1 MKFQA
6 VPAKARR
13 CPRIAS
19 MSEHVVIIGGG
30 AIGSSI
36 ARYMTRPESQA
47 ARPCRVTVL
56 ERDFSYAR
64 ASSALSAS
72 SIRQQ
77 FSTAINMALS
87 AYGIGVLRDA
97 ARELAVPGAPPPDI
111 GLHEGGY
118 LYLATPAGEGVLRD
132 NHALQR
138 ASGADV
144 ALLAPDE
151 LRERFPWLNTEGIAL
166 GSLGLSGEGW
176 FDGYS
181 LLQAFRAQARAQGAR
196 YVQAEAVGFEIETG
210 AKPARIQRVQL
221 SNEERIEADVVVN
234 AAGPWARHVAAWAG
248 IDLPVVAKRRTVFH
262 VSCPTPLPHCPLLI
276 DPSGIWLRPEGTG
289 FITGFAPPPEQDG
302 DDLPLDEPEHAAFED
317 FVWPTLAER
326 IPAFEALRV
335 HRAWAGYY
343 EMNAFDCN
351 AIVGPHPDCA
361 NLIFANGF
369 SGHGLQQS
377 PAVGRGVAEWIAHGA
392 YQTLDLSPLGWAR
405 VLQNRPL
412 LEQCVI

>member
-1 MKFQA
+1 
-6 VPAKARR
+6 
-13 CPRIAS
+13 

-36 ARYMTRPESQA
+36 ARYLTRPEHQA
-47 ARPCRVTVL
+47 VRPCRVTVL

-77 FSTAINMALS
+77 FSTAINMAIS
-87 AYGIGVLRDA
+87 QYGIGVLRQA
-97 ARELAVPGAPPPDI
+97 ARALAVPGEPPPAI

-118 LYLATPAGEGVLRD
+118 LYLATPAGETVLRE
-132 NHALQR
+132 NHAVQR
-138 ASGADV
+138 AAGADV
-144 ALLAPDE
+144 VLLAPE
-151 LRERFPWLNTEGIAL
+151 ALHARFPWLHTGDIAL
-166 GSLGLSGEGW
+166 GSLGQSGEGW

-196 YVQAEAVGFEIETG
+196 YLQAEALGFEMEKGRSRPSI
-210 AKPARIQRVQL
+210 RRVQL
-221 SNEERIEADVVVN
+221 SNGEQLEGGVFVN
-234 AAGPWARHVAAWAG
+234 AAGPWARAVAAWAG
-248 IDLPVVAKRRTVFH
+248 IELPVVARRRTVFH

-276 DPSGIWLRPEGTG
+276 DPSGIWLRPEGPG
-289 FITGFAPPPEQDG
+289 FITGFAPPPGQDG
-302 DDLPLDEPEHAAFED
+302 DDLPLDEPDHAAFED
-317 FVWPTLAER
+317 FVWPTLAGR
-326 IPAFEALRV
+326 IPAFEALRL

-343 EMNAFDCN
+343 EMNLFDHN
-351 AIVGPHPDCA
+351 AIVGPHPACD

-405 VLQNRPL
+405 VLEGRPL
-412 LEQCVI
+412 IERNVI

>member
-1 MKFQA
+1 
-6 VPAKARR
+6 
-13 CPRIAS
+13 
-19 MSEHVVIIGGG
+19 MSDDHVVIIGGG
-30 AIGSSI
+30 AVGSSI
-36 ARYMTRPESQA
+36 ARYLTRPASQA

-77 FSTAINMALS
+77 FSTAINMAIS

-97 ARELAVPGAPPPDI
+97 ARELAVPGEPPPQI

-132 NHALQR
+132 NHARQR

-144 ALLAPDE
+144 ALLSPAE
-151 LRERFPWLNTEGIAL
+151 LQARFPWLATEGIAL

-181 LLQAFRAQARAQGAR
+181 LLQVWRAQARAQGAQ
-196 YVQAEAVGFEIETG
+196 YVVAEACGFEGQMT
-210 AKPARIQRVQL
+210 ASRYHIQRVQL
-221 SNEERIEADVVVN
+221 SNGEQIGADMVVN
-234 AAGPWARHVAAWAG
+234 AAGPWARAVAAWAG
-248 IDLPVVAKRRTVFH
+248 VKLPVFARRRTVFA
-262 VSCPTPLPHCPLLI
+262 VTCPAPLPGCPLLI
-276 DPSGIWLRPEGTG
+276 DPSGIWLRPEGQG
-289 FITGFAPPPEQDG
+289 FITGFAPPVDQDG
-302 DDLPLDEPEHAAFED
+302 DDLPLDQPELRAFED

-326 IPAFEALRV
+326 IPAFEALRLQ
-335 HRAWAGYY
+335 RAWAGYY
-343 EMNAFDCN
+343 EMNTFDLN
-351 AIVGPHPDCA
+351 AIVGLHPACR
-361 NLIFANGF
+361 NLVFANGF

-377 PAVGRGVAEWIAHGA
+377 PAVGRGLAELITTGA

-405 VLQNRPL
+405 VLQGRPL
-412 LEQCVI
+412 MERNVI

>member
-1 MKFQA
+1 
-6 VPAKARR
+6 
-13 CPRIAS
+13 

-36 ARYMTRPESQA
+36 ARYLTRPELQA
-47 ARPCRVTVL
+47 QRPCRVTVL

-77 FSTAINMALS
+77 FSSAINMAIS

-97 ARELAVPGAPPPDI
+97 ARELAVPGQPAPAI

-138 ASGADV
+138 AAGADV
-144 ALLAPDE
+144 ALLTPAE
-151 LRERFPWLNTEGIAL
+151 LHQRFAWLNTDGIAL

-196 YVQAEAVGFEIETG
+196 YVQAEAMGFAMQQG
-210 AKPARIQRVQL
+210 ASCPSIDSVTL
-221 SNEERIEADVVVN
+221 SNGEQVAADVVVN
-234 AAGPWARHVAAWAG
+234 AAGPWARRVAAWAG
-248 IDLPVVAKRRTVFH
+248 IELPVVARRRTVFH
-262 VSCPTPLPHCPLLI
+262 VSCPEPLPHCPLLI
-276 DPSGIWLRPEGTG
+276 DPSGIWLRPEGAG

-326 IPAFEALRV
+326 IPAFEALRL

-343 EMNAFDCN
+343 EMNLFDHN
-351 AIVGPHPDCA
+351 AIVGPHPACA

-377 PAVGRGVAEWIAHGA
+377 PAVGRGVAEWIAQGG

-405 VLQNRPL
+405 VLEKRPL
-412 LEQCVI
+412 IERNVI

>member
-1 MKFQA
+1 MA
-6 VPAKARR
+6 A
-13 CPRIAS
+13 

-36 ARYMTRPESQA
+36 ARYLTRPEHQA
-47 ARPCRVTVL
+47 VRPCQVTVL

-77 FSTAINMALS
+77 FSSAVNMAIS
-87 AYGIGVLRDA
+87 AYGIGVLRQA
-97 ARELAVPGAPPPDI
+97 ATELAVPGESPPAI

-118 LYLATPAGEGVLRD
+118 LYLATPAGETVLRE
-132 NHALQR
+132 NHAVQW
-138 ASGADV
+138 AAGADV
-144 ALLAPDE
+144 ALLAPE
-151 LRERFPWLNTEGIAL
+151 ALHARFPWLHTDDIAL

-196 YVQAEAVGFEIETG
+196 YVPAEALGFEMGKGRSRASI
-210 AKPARIQRVQL
+210 RRVQL
-221 SNEERIEADVVVN
+221 SNGEQLEGEVFVN
-234 AAGPWARHVAAWAG
+234 AAGPWARTVAAWAG
-248 IDLPVVAKRRTVFH
+248 IELPVVARRRTVFH

-276 DPSGIWLRPEGTG
+276 DPSGIWLRPEGAG
-289 FITGFAPPPEQDG
+289 FITGFAPPPGQDG
-302 DDLPLDEPEHAAFED
+302 DDLPLDEPDHAAFED
-317 FVWPTLAER
+317 FVWPTLAGR
-326 IPAFEALRV
+326 IPAFEALRL

-343 EMNAFDCN
+343 EMNLFDHN
-351 AIVGPHPDCA
+351 AIVGPHPACE

-405 VLQNRPL
+405 VLEGRPL
-412 LEQCVI
+412 IERNVI